1 VAPFVEHPSLPRNR
15 RPRRDPPVRTRAPG
29 SAPTAPSAST
39 RRGHVAPPPPGA
51 PPDSSR
57 GPAPL
62 RDRGSVL
69 LLVFTSALLV
79 MVGLISL
86 AAVVD
91 RTWILIPVMAIDLA
105 VTAAVLASVF
115 RLMGND
121 DGE

>member
-1 VAPFVEHPSLPRNR
+1 
-15 RPRRDPPVRTRAPG
+15 
-29 SAPTAPSAST
+29 
-39 RRGHVAPPPPGA
+39 
-51 PPDSSR
+51 
-57 GPAPL
+57 
-62 RDRGSVL
+62 
-69 LLVFTSALLV
+69 

>member
-1 VAPFVEHPSLPRNR
+1 MAPFVEHPSQPRHR
-15 RPRRDPPVRTRAPG
+15 RPRRDAPVRVRAPR
-29 SAPTAPSAST
+29 ATDLAST
-39 RRGHVAPPPPGA
+39 RRGHAPPPDP
-51 PPDSSR
+51 SR

-69 LLVFTSALLV
+69 LLVFTCAMLL

-91 RTWILIPVMAIDLA
+91 RAWILIPVMAIDLT
-105 VTAAVLASVF
+105 VTAAVLASVV

-121 DGE
+121 NGE